1 MTKMPPKFG
10 TSGLRGLVTDLTV
23 DCVSRYVRGFVAS
36 CPMGQGVYIGQ
47 DLRASSAGLAR
58 IVAQAAADAGVTA
71 MLCGEVPTPALAHA
85 AMADGAAAIMVTGS
99 HIPADRNGLKFY
111 TPQGEITKAEEA
123 LIQDALDHA
132 PSDVPT
138 ATIKTATDV
147 GARYAARYQT
157 VFGEALT
164 GLRLGLYEQ
173 SAVGR
178 EGLANLLRSLGAEVT
193 PLGRS
198 DVFVPI
204 DTEAL
209 PDDLRLQLRDWAQ
222 EHKLDAIVSTD
233 ADGDRPLLTDADGTV
248 VPGDI
253 LGQITAQALGADTV
267 VTPISSNSGVAM
279 SGKFGRVIRTAIGS
293 PYVIAAMQDCP
304 GAVVGYEANGGFL
317 LGFAAQGP
325 KGLLPPL
332 MTRDAALPIIAVLAH
347 SAGSSVKAAVQA
359 QPARFTAADRLQ
371 EVDLRIAATFLDQ
384 LRESED
390 AKAAFLMPLG
400 SLCAEVDQT
409 DGLRM
414 TLQDGRIVH
423 LRPSGNAPE
432 MRLYAE
438 SATQN
443 DAQEVLKDLMPALK
457 RAITPQ

>member
-1 MTKMPPKFG
+1 MPPKFG
-10 TSGLRGLVTDLTV
+10 TSGLRGLVTDLTA
-23 DCVSRYVRGFVAS
+23 DCVSRYVRAFVVS
-36 CPMGQGVYIGQ
+36 CPVGQGVYIGQ

-71 MLCGEVPTPALAHA
+71 TLCGEVPTPALAHA

-123 LIQDALDHA
+123 LIQGALNNA
-132 PSDVPT
+132 PKDSPT
-138 ATIKTATDV
+138 ATIKTVTDV
-147 GARYAARYQT
+147 ADRYAARYQT
-157 VFGEALT
+157 VFEGALT

-178 EGLANLLRSLGAEVT
+178 DGLADLLRSLGAEIT

-209 PDDLRLQLRDWAQ
+209 SDDLRHQLRDWAQ
-222 EHKLDAIVSTD
+222 EHGLDAIVSTD

-253 LGQITAQALGADTV
+253 LGQITVQALGAETV

-279 SGKFGRVIRTAIGS
+279 SGQFDRVIRTAIGS
-293 PYVIAAMQDCP
+293 PYVIAAMQSCT

-325 KGLLPPL
+325 TGSLPPL
-332 MTRDAALPIIAVLAH
+332 LTRDAALPIISVLAQ
-347 SAGSSVKAAVQA
+347 SAGSSVKAVVQA

-371 EVDLRIAATFLDQ
+371 DVDLSTAATFLDQ
-384 LRESED
+384 LRESDD
-390 AKAAFLMPLG
+390 AKATFLMPLG
-400 SLCAEVDQT
+400 SHCMAVDQT

-438 SATQN
+438 AAIQN
-443 DAQEVLKDLMPALK
+443 DAQEVLKILMPVLK
-457 RAITPQ
+457 CAIAPQ